1 MKKYI
6 SVFLITLFSA
16 IMTFGA
22 AEAAAPSPIFDLDFK
37 MSGGRAAFSDKSG
50 NFNIDI
56 SNDFMKD
63 VGGRPTIKTEDG
75 LSYIRFNQKPV
86 KCVEK
91 DGVNVMENL
100 TEQSAAMWISI
111 DSLPVNYARH
121 PFALVNMS
129 DTSVMMWRYMMYD
142 KYLYY
147 RPGAKRENGAYA
159 EKSIEHTESLLPL
172 QQWNFMVFTK
182 KWKDENT
189 FVYETYINGQ
199 KTDSLS
205 ETVSNAIH
213 VDENGVGLYIGA
225 NMRNTDKLASMTIYN
240 KALTEDMVAEI
251 YADDVKKYNPPS
263 ESMDLSE
270 VNPADNSTISSSG
283 GEIQIEFNNYIDKSS
298 LKTVKM
304 IYSDGNEVEGGIIK
318 NISPDGKSFKI
329 LFGELKQNENVT
341 IILDGIVS
349 ENGYTSSCPEL
360 NFLTD
365 SGFIA
370 DYTFDGDEFSE
381 GETVSALNGIAFEST
396 GGNGAVVM
404 SDDTGN
410 KYISM
415 MPEKVNSDAR
425 LTTTLNTSLD
435 NQTELVCEMRVR
447 TNNINPPD
455 GYVDNS
461 SRDIARIYSSGGANK
476 TVASLSATQN
486 QIIVINKQYN
496 RISKKDSDGFY
507 NLKLVF
513 KKNQSG
519 YIDVY
524 VTDKQSNETYTVNT
538 ELTDIK
544 SIILTHIYTE
554 DAATLEYDRTEVDD
568 VKLYYNVPPYII
580 GTVNTDIGADEEKI
594 ELLASGEID
603 KETVSNQSVILSKAD
618 GTKIECDVELS
629 GEYDGRRIVVMPKS
643 YLDYNQSYNIS
654 VDGIAGINETMFTSK
669 LIGIKTVKNEMSVQ
683 NVSVVS
689 EADDVSVSADIENNS
704 DFETDVK
711 LIGVL
716 YDDTEVLGVYTTD
729 TAINAKDRKTA
740 VLNVDTDK
748 YNESSR
754 AVLYVWKNING
765 VFKTLT
771 TTELYIKNQ

>member
-6 SVFLITLFSA
+6 SVFLITLFSTL
-16 IMTFGA
+16 MTFGA
-22 AEAAAPSPIFDLDFK
+22 AEAAAPTPIFDLDFK

-63 VGGRPTIKTEDG
+63 IGGRPTIKSEDG

-91 DGVNVMENL
+91 DGVNVMKNL
-100 TEQSAAMWISI
+100 TEQSAAMWINI

-121 PFALVNMS
+121 PFALMSMS
-129 DTSVMMWRYMMYD
+129 DASIMMWRYMMYD

-159 EKSIEHTESLLPL
+159 EKSIENTENLLPL

-182 KWKDENT
+182 KWEDENT

-199 KTDSLS
+199 KIDSLS

-225 NMRNTDKLASMTIYN
+225 NMRNTDKLASMTIYDE
-240 KALTEDMVAEI
+240 ALTADMVAEI

-263 ESMDLSE
+263 ESMDLLG
-270 VNPADNSTISSSG
+270 VNPAEDSIISSSG
-283 GEIQIEFNNYIDKSS
+283 GEIQIEFNNYIEKSS
-298 LKTVKM
+298 LENVKM
-304 IYSDGNEVEGGIIK
+304 VYSDGSETEGGIIK

-341 IILDGIVS
+341 IMLDGIIS
-349 ENGYTSSCPEL
+349 ENGYNSSCTEL

-365 SGFIA
+365 SGFVA
-370 DYTFDGDEFSE
+370 EYTFDGDEFSD
-381 GETVSALNGIAFEST
+381 GDAVSALKGITFESAD
-396 GGNGAVVM
+396 GNGAVVM
-404 SDDTGN
+404 SDDGGN

-415 MPEKVNSDAR
+415 MTNKVNGSTM
-425 LTTTLNTSLD
+425 LTSALNTSLD

-447 TNNINPPD
+447 TNNINPPE

-461 SRDIARIYSSGGANK
+461 SRDIARIYSSNGANK
-476 TVASLSATQN
+476 TIASLSAKQN
-486 QIIVINKQYN
+486 QVIIMNKQYN
-496 RISKKDSDGFY
+496 RINGKDSKGFY
-507 NLKLVF
+507 DLKLIF

-544 SIILTHIYTE
+544 NLMLTHIYTE

-568 VKLYYNVPPYII
+568 IKLYYNVPPYII
-580 GTVNTDIGADEEKI
+580 GAVDADINADAEKI
-594 ELLASGEID
+594 ELLASSEINA
-603 KETVSNQSVILSKAD
+603 ETVSNKSVILSKSD

-629 GEYDGRRIVVMPKS
+629 GEYDGRRIAIIPKS
-643 YLDYNQSYNIS
+643 YLDYNKNYNIS
-654 VDGIAGINETMFTSK
+654 VDGIAGINETIFTSK
-669 LIGIKTVKNEMSVQ
+669 IIGIKTAKNETSVQ
-683 NVSVVS
+683 NVSVIS
-689 EADDVSVSADIENNS
+689 EEDNISVSADIKNDS
-704 DFETDVK
+704 DCEADVK

-716 YDDTEVLGVYTTD
+716 YDDTEVSGIYTTD
-729 TAINAKDRKTA
+729 TLIKAEGNGTA
-740 VLNVDTDK
+740 VLHVEPDK
-748 YNESSR
+748 YNEASR
-754 AVLYVWKNING
+754 AVLYIWKNING
-765 VFKTLT
+765 VFKALT
-771 TTELYIKNQ
+771 MTELNIKN